1 MKGKLEATPHAIAEA
16 VGSAMFDADQ
26 ASQALG
32 MHVKAIGPGWADI
45 SMTIR
50 KDMLN
55 GHGTC
60 HGGLLFALA
69 DSAFAFGCNA
79 YNKVTVAQSCEI
91 TFLAPGQLG
100 DVLEAKCREQAL
112 AGRSGV
118 YDVEI
123 TNQTGAVIALFRGKS
138 RRIRGDVVDGLTP
151 TEKPEAQNE

>member
-1 MKGKLEATPHAIAEA
+1 MSEDPNEIAQQ
-16 VGSAMFDADQ
+16 VGAAMFDADR
-26 ASQALG
+26 ATQALG
-32 MHVKAIGPGWADI
+32 MRLDAIGPGWADI
-45 SMTIR
+45 SMTVR
-50 KDMLN
+50 DDMLN

-91 TFLAPGQLG
+91 TFLIPGMPG
-100 DVLEAKCREQAL
+100 DVLTARCRERAL

-123 TNQTGAVIALFRGKS
+123 VNQTGAIVALFRGKS
-138 RRIRGDVVDGLTP
+138 RRIRGEVVDGLTP
-151 TEKPEAQNE
+151 PDTCDSDT